1 MTTNFERKSSE
12 PRRHT
17 FLRSSL
23 LVAEDRERTRLRSNT
38 SKEAVN
44 RRRRSLFRSSSTL
57 YSVTLLLQFFFFAAH
72 GLSSPP
78 KKAEATKRASLSSFP
93 ILLVFFPPPPS
104 SIHLVVPSPCTSHP
118 LVVALDG
125 TNQPGRGKPKKNGD
139 RGERESRRNLN
150 RPVKFI
156 SNRLILFR
164 RSNFPPLLSFVAS
177 QLTAVSYA
185 VSSFRPPPLRFFIL
199 RSLFF
204 FPPKPLPLSQG
215 DALQTLSLSLS
226 LSSTETLLSRCVFDA
241 RVLSLSPRFVASFP
255 LPSTVSRVPGI
266 RETPRSSKRPFTR
279 GYKSWNP

>member
-23 LVAEDRERTRLRSNT
+23 LVAEGRERTRLRSNT

-78 KKAEATKRASLSSFP
+78 KKAEATKRASLSSLP

-164 RSNFPPLLSFVAS
+164 RSNFPP
-177 QLTAVSYA
+177 
-185 VSSFRPPPLRFFIL
+185 PPF
-199 RSLFF
+199 
-204 FPPKPLPLSQG
+204 PLS
-215 DALQTLSLSLS
+215 
-226 LSSTETLLSRCVFDA
+226 
-241 RVLSLSPRFVASFP
+241 SPH
-255 LPSTVSRVPGI
+255 
-266 RETPRSSKRPFTR
+266 
-279 GYKSWNP
+279 N